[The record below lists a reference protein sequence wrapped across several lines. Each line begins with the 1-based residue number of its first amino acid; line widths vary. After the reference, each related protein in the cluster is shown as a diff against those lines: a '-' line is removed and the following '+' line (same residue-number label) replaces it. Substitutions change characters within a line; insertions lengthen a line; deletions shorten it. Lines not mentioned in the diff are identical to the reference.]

1 MTDLDEINGVV
12 GIFAQSKQAGCLE
25 LLLKKI
31 NGVGVNFFSK
41 FSKRVTLLLTI
52 AFMKVLKR
60 SGWSTN

>member
-1 MTDLDEINGVV
+1 MEWIKFFVKTNKGE
-12 GIFAQSKQAGCLE
+12 
-25 LLLKKI
+25 
-31 NGVGVNFFSK
+31 GVNFFSK